1 MKMYDWIQK
10 SGRLEKIDEC
20 AAEYIDFLTAG
31 KTERL
36 CVKEIVK
43 KAENRTEIFTTYQK
57 TFKIISK
64 RKSKFLI

>member
-36 CVKEIVK
+36 CVKESLT
-43 KAENRTEIFTTYQK
+43 A
-57 TFKIISK
+57 
-64 RKSKFLI
+64 